1 MRNGKWQIFFS
12 LSIPANT
19 QIDKKGNPPALS
31 PSLTGSFNIGGHKD
45 HRFCYANSWF
55 ATRKN

>member
-45 HRFCYANSWF
+45 HRFCYANPWF
-55 ATRKN
+55 AT